1 MFLLLLQ
8 AGKGRS
14 FGYMERW
21 PVLPCG
27 LETPGPM
34 LSGRQLLPS
43 HLLSQALFPDTIKET
58 FNYDPLLSTNLSKK
72 IRELPVTGGVF
83 CGVV

>member
-1 MFLLLLQ
+1 
-8 AGKGRS
+8 
-14 FGYMERW
+14 
-21 PVLPCG
+21 
-27 LETPGPM
+27 M